1 MFKWK
6 DWDTPMK
13 GGFTLQDDQNPY
25 KSCEPSWPVLL
36 TCFKDPLCRLYM
48 FALLQWSPS
57 VLLKTSLSRY
67 VTGKTRLTKV
77 SGMRSLLVAP
87 GGRWALWDLHIILKH
102 QKHLEVWK
110 SGSHP
115 EVNCICRFPFSVFFC
130 LRMTGGNCWG
140 PNEVRTIFFSFCVF
154 VFAGFVGLWGGSDG
168 PIFFTPFLYIHHSP
182 YTSSY
187 TNIEVSLLT
196 YPRRILLVP
205 YLILLGSIQNT
216 GDRRMR
222 F

>member
-6 DWDTPMK
+6 DWDTPIK
-13 GGFTLQDDQNPY
+13 RGFTLQDDQNPY
-25 KSCEPSWPVLL
+25 ESCEPSWPVLL

-102 QKHLEVWK
+102 PGSLEV
-110 SGSHP
+110 
-115 EVNCICRFPFSVFFC
+115 ILRLIAFAAFLFPFFFVFGWP
-130 LRMTGGNCWG
+130 GGTAEVPMKWG
-140 PNEVRTIFFSFCVF
+140 LFCVF
-154 VFAGFVGLWGGSDG
+154 FGICWIVGWIRWAYMLHALS
-168 PIFFTPFLYIHHSP
+168 IHRSF
-182 YTSSY
+182 
-187 TNIEVSLLT
+187 SLLLT
-196 YPRRILLVP
+196 HLHT
-205 YLILLGSIQNT
+205 LILRYLDVS
-216 GDRRMR
+216 
-222 F
+222 

>member
-6 DWDTPMK
+6 EWDTPIK
-13 GGFTLQDDQNPY
+13 RGFTLQDDQNPY
-25 KSCEPSWPVLL
+25 ESCEPSWPVLL
-36 TCFKDPLCRLYM
+36 TCFKDPLSRLYM

-102 QKHLEVWK
+102 PGSLEV
-110 SGSHP
+110 
-115 EVNCICRFPFSVFFC
+115 ILRLIAFAAFLFPFFLC

-140 PNEVRTIFFSFCVF
+140 PNEVRTFLCFFRDLLNCGVDQM
-154 VFAGFVGLWGGSDG
+154 GLYASR
-168 PIFFTPFLYIHHSP
+168 PFYTLIVLLTP

-187 TNIEVSLLT
+187 TNIEVSWCILT
-196 YPRRILLVP
+196 LRHLE
-205 YLILLGSIQNT
+205 GSHC
-216 GDRRMR
+216 
-222 F
+222 